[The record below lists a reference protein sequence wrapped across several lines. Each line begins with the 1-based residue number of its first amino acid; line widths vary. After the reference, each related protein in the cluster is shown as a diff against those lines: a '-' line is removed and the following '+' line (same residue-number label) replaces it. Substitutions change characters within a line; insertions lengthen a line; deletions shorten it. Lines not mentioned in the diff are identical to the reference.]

1 MDTARG
7 DSTDAHRGIGLS
19 GLLRAPFRRRT
30 YRNLLYLLLQF
41 PLGVAYFTVLV
52 TAGAFAYAGGTMT
65 AQVVPGVLG
74 QTGPGGVPLLIAL
87 LVLAVLVPTA
97 LLLGGLGLAGLLF
110 GGTALMTVH
119 RVLTGFV
126 LNVDLP
132 SHVAD
137 VSPRDEPIAYLR
149 AFLTDP
155 GTYLSSVLTLA
166 TFPIGVGLFVLI
178 VVPTTLAGALIAAP
192 LLYDAPR
199 TNLTVSLPESLQFS
213 LVDAFHT
220 VDAGVAF
227 SSGVV
232 TVDTL
237 PEALVAAGVG
247 VVVLLAAFN
256 LFNAVA
262 WLLATATRAAC
273 RHARVFAV
281 GTGE

>member
-1 MDTARG
+1 
-7 DSTDAHRGIGLS
+7 
-19 GLLRAPFRRRT
+19 
-30 YRNLLYLLLQF
+30 
-41 PLGVAYFTVLV
+41 VLV
-52 TAGAFAYAGGTMT
+52 TAGAFAFAGGAMI
-65 AQVVPGVLG
+65 AEAVPTVLG
-74 QTGPGGVPLLIAL
+74 QAGGRGTPLPIAL

-97 LLLGGLGLAGLLF
+97 VLLGGLGLVGLLA

-119 RVLTGFV
+119 RVVTGFV
-126 LNVDLP
+126 LGVDLP
-132 SHVAD
+132 SHVGD
-137 VSPRDEPIAYLR
+137 VSPRDEPIAYVG

-155 GTYLSSVLTLA
+155 GTYLSTVVTLA
-166 TFPIGVGLFVLI
+166 TFPIGIVLFVLI

-199 TNLTVSLPESLQFS
+199 TDLTISLPESLQFS

-220 VDAGVAF
+220 VDVGVAF

-247 VVVLLAAFN
+247 VVVLVAALA

-281 GTGE
+281 GTSE